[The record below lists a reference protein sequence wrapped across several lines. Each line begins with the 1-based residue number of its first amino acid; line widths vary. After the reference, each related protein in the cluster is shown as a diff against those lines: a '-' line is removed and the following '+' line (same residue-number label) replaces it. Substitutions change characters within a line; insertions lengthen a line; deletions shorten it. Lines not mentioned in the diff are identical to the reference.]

1 MLQTQ
6 LILAYVCLMLDNA
19 ERGYCGTG
27 SKETSSTQGL
37 SKALM
42 TLLSFCAKHIIVFA
56 VAAEPSLCPSQSM
69 WKLSHRSFIHETIL
83 GNVPSYEAVLIITLG
98 HHKV

>member
-42 TLLSFCAKHIIVFA
+42 TLLSFCAKHIIIFA

-69 WKLSHRSFIHETIL
+69 WKLSHRSLFMKPFWEMFL
-83 GNVPSYEAVLIITLG
+83 LMRLY
-98 HHKV
+98 